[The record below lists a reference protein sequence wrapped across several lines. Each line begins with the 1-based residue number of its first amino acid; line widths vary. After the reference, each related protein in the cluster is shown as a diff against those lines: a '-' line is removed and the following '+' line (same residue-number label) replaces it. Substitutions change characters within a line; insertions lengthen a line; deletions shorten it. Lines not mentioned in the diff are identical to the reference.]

1 MNRVMD
7 ALWRALLYC
16 LHPRVIALSLV
27 PLLLLAVLTGAAFY
41 WGWEPAVSAVR
52 QWMDAQ
58 GLFGAAVS
66 WLDGAGSTKL
76 KGVIAP
82 LVVLVVAV
90 PLLVIVCLLAVSAFM
105 TPAIVALVADRRF
118 AQLQRLKGAG
128 FGMQVLW
135 ALSSSAMAL
144 AVLVLSMP
152 LWLIPM
158 VVLILPPFIWGW
170 LTHRILGFDCLADH
184 ASTEER
190 KEVLRMHRPQ
200 LLLMG
205 VITGYLGTAP
215 GVLGASSVLTIALAP
230 IFIPLAL
237 WLYTLVFAF
246 SSAWFAHYCLSAL
259 QDLRAQRLRET
270 QAAQT
275 PTVEPTE
282 QPHVP
287 QAPLALP
294 PI

>member
-1 MNRVMD
+1 
-7 ALWRALLYC
+7 
-16 LHPRVIALSLV
+16 
-27 PLLLLAVLTGAAFY
+27 
-41 WGWEPAVSAVR
+41 
-52 QWMDAQ
+52 
-58 GLFGAAVS
+58 
-66 WLDGAGSTKL
+66 
-76 KGVIAP
+76 
-82 LVVLVVAV
+82 
-90 PLLVIVCLLAVSAFM
+90 
-105 TPAIVALVADRRF
+105 
-118 AQLQRLKGAG
+118 
-128 FGMQVLW
+128 MQVLW

-275 PTVEPTE
+275 PTVEPIE

-287 QAPLALP
+287 QPPLALP